1 MSQEEAGA
9 VLGRWTTTLPSTSA
23 SPSVVTVTW
32 RRGSDRTVVAGTLV
46 AKPLPNAIRE
56 AATTVFP
63 AIFEPVTAPGAIFLL
78 VTANFFSCF
87 LPTLCFG
94 SAATA

>member
-1 MSQEEAGA
+1 M
-9 VLGRWTTTLPSTSA
+9 
-23 SPSVVTVTW
+23 
-32 RRGSDRTVVAGTLV
+32 RGSDSTVVAEPLF
-46 AKPLPNAIRE
+46 ALPLPNAIRD
-56 AATTVFP
+56 AATTVLD